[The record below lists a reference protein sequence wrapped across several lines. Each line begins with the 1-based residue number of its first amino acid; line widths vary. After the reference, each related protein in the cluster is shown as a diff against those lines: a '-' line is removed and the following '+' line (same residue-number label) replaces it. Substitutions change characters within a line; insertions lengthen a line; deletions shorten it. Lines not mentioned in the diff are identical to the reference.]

1 MPEGT
6 EGPDVQR
13 VIERLGMA
21 IDRLEQ
27 RVRRRRLNVILGAV
41 TDDVFDIIQHRGEP
55 FGV

>member
-27 RVRRRRLNVILGAV
+27 RVRKRRLNVILGAV
-41 TDDVFDIIQHRGEP
+41 TDDGFDIIQHWGEP

>member
-1 MPEGT
+1 M
-6 EGPDVQR
+6 QR

-27 RVRRRRLNVILGAV
+27 RVRKRRLNVILGAV
-41 TDDVFDIIQHRGEP
+41 TDDGFDIIQHWGEP